1 MSRFARTALAFLGI
15 LLALVCFALFVYY
28 PAFPKSVAGWLGLL
42 FIGVPLIFFFEW
54 LGNITLGVSF
64 FNRLPSAG
72 RVALGVPIVILVMV
86 VVKWLAGSAALLIN
100 R

>member
-42 FIGVPLIFFFEW
+42 FIGVPL
-54 LGNITLGVSF
+54 GNITLGVSF